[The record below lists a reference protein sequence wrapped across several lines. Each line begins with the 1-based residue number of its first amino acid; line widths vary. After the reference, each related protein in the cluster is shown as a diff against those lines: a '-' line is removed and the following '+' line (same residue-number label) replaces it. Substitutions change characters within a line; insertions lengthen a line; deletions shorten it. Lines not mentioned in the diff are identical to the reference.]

1 DRLPPDESEAP
12 VAFLSGE
19 ARQGRVG
26 VGWATVFRLEVTP
39 ADAPMLAI
47 TDVDRALDEILAT
60 TGAGSA
66 DRRREILS
74 GLLGRAT
81 RAEADFV
88 QRLLTGELRQGALA
102 GVMGDAV
109 ARAASVPPALVRRA
123 AMLSGDVGRV
133 AVVALTEGAG
143 GLHDVRLEVGRG
155 LLPML
160 AVGAPDIGTAMADMG
175 PASVEWKLDGARI
188 QVHRLDDDVRVYTRN
203 LNDVTSRL
211 PGVVEWAHAL
221 AIRSVVLD
229 GEAIGVGDDA
239 RPHAF
244 QDTMSSF
251 GRNHNGVA
259 GAAGMLDAFFF
270 DVLYVDGDDLIDRPL
285 VSDLTSSM
293 SWRASGASRAFS
305 PRRS

>member
-1 DRLPPDESEAP
+1 
-12 VAFLSGE
+12 
-19 ARQGRVG
+19 
-26 VGWATVFRLEVTP
+26 
-39 ADAPMLAI
+39 AI
-47 TDVDRALDEILAT
+47 TDLDRALDEILAT
-60 TGAGSA
+60 TRAGSA

-81 RAEADFV
+81 RAEADFF

-123 AMLSGDVGRV
+123 AMLSGNLGRV
-133 AVVALTEGAG
+133 AVVALTGGAA
-143 GLHDVRLEVGRG
+143 GLRGVGLEVGRG

-203 LNDVTSRL
+203 LNDVTNRL
-211 PGVVEWAHAL
+211 RGVVDWARAL
-221 AIRSVVLD
+221 AVRSVVLD

-270 DVLYVDGDDLIDRPL
+270 DVLYVDGDDLIDRP
-285 VSDLTSSM
+285 
-293 SWRASGASRAFS
+293 
-305 PRRS
+305 